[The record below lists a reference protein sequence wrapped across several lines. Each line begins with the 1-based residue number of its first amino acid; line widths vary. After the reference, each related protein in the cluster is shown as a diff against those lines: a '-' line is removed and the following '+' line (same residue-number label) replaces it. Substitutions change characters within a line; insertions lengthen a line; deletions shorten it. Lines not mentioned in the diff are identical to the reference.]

1 MPPRC
6 SRDLTAGRARGY
18 DDGTR
23 FSNRD
28 LLLNSC
34 KAPPPLPTV
43 PTSIARTMSDTNL
56 RPRSIS
62 EIVDAVFAL
71 YRRNALQYIV
81 VTALATAPQLILTLL
96 IQGGSAP
103 TSPGDF
109 IKMIPVYLLAL
120 VTFTLVS
127 GVVIRM
133 GSDVYLGGEADIAK
147 TVKDVL
153 PRVPAL
159 IGGSL
164 LVGVLAGISAIFL
177 AFPIFY
183 VMARFFAVPSVIVLE
198 NKGPFAALS
207 RSSTLSD
214 GHKWSIL
221 GTLLLVFL
229 IFIVLSLGVTLLAT
243 AGGPIVVLLLS
254 SLFSVIV
261 SPIIHLVY
269 MVLYYDKRIRVEG
282 FDVEHMSRSL
292 GGSASASNA
301 VPAV

>member
-1 MPPRC
+1 
-6 SRDLTAGRARGY
+6 
-18 DDGTR
+18 
-23 FSNRD
+23 
-28 LLLNSC
+28 
-34 KAPPPLPTV
+34 
-43 PTSIARTMSDTNL
+43 MSDTNL

-62 EIVDAVFAL
+62 EIVDAAFAL

-96 IQGGSAP
+96 IQGGAAP
-103 TSPGDF
+103 TSPGDL
-109 IKMIPVYLLAL
+109 IKMTPVYLLAI

-147 TVKDVL
+147 TVKHVL

-159 IGGSL
+159 IGGTIMVAVLGGIAAIL
-164 LVGVLAGISAIFL
+164 LF
-177 AFPIFY
+177 FPIFY
-183 VMARFFAVPSVIVLE
+183 VIARFFAVPSVIVIE
-198 NKGPFAALS
+198 NKGAFDALS

-221 GTLLLVFL
+221 GTLLLVFV
-229 IFIVLSLGVTLLAT
+229 IFVVLSLGVTLLAT
-243 AGGPIVVLLLS
+243 AGGPIVVLLMS

-301 VPAV
+301 APAV